1 MSRPG
6 KFAKSSR
13 VKQLR
18 QFRRRK
24 QQQASQAIAWD
35 QVEDFLLGRYHLVQG
50 SRLPQT
56 VDATI
61 QRFFS
66 EWLRTAMQAGED
78 QVQWD
83 VATISAA
90 TLKRIGN
97 RVPWQFYAVLWQQTA
112 RWQKFL
118 LREGPVVPLAER
130 RQLIHSLE
138 QSEWARLIAN
148 QLAVNLLTATAVP
161 ITDQQRE
168 QLVKSLLQD
177 DQLQWNAVAALF
189 GPLGF
194 QVDEQADAATKQWL
208 NALLALTIVP
218 NHD

>member
-24 QQQASQAIAWD
+24 QQQASRAITWE
-35 QVEDFLLGRYHLVQG
+35 QVEDFLLARYHLVQG

-78 QVQWD
+78 QIQWD
-83 VATISAA
+83 VTAISTA

-97 RVPWQFYAVLWQQTA
+97 QVPWQFYAVLWQQTA

-118 LREGPVVPLAER
+118 FREGPVVPLAER
-130 RQLIHSLE
+130 RQIIQPLD
-138 QSEWARLIAN
+138 QPAWAQLIAN

-161 ITDQQRE
+161 VTDQQRE
-168 QLVKSLLQD
+168 QLIKSLLQG
-177 DQLQWNAVAALF
+177 DQLQWTAVAALF
-189 GPLGF
+189 SPLGF
-194 QVDEQADAATKQWL
+194 QVNEQADSATKKWL
-208 NALLALTIVP
+208 NALLALTVAP
-218 NHD
+218 DHD